1 MSHPLAIVAW
11 GWLIAAVLLACAV
24 AAAAAGHHRLRGDP
38 ARLSRWWWALGLLV
52 ATPLALFAVL
62 TGIVVRGTPS
72 WDTSILQTVAH
83 HQGHRAAVQV
93 ISAFGSWE
101 VVSMLLCVTLGLLL
115 GARLNRQ
122 AVFVAT
128 ATLASMAASGIMK
141 VVVARP
147 DPRWSGRRRGA
158 GRIRAGTR

>member
-1 MSHPLAIVAW
+1 MGVAH
-11 GWLIAAVLLACAV
+11 LRRT
-24 AAAAAGHHRLRGDP
+24 AGLRDGGSRGIGHRRLRGEQ
-38 ARLSRWWWALGLLV
+38 ARLASWWWALGLLV
-52 ATPLALFAVL
+52 AAPLALFALL
-62 TGIVVRGTPS
+62 TAVVVRGTPS
-72 WDTSILQTVAH
+72 WDWSILQTVAR

-101 VVSMLLCVTLGLLL
+101 VVSVLLCVTLGLLL

-122 AVFVAT
+122 ALFVVT

-147 DPRWSGRRRGA
+147 RPRWCGRLREA
-158 GRIRAGTR
+158 GRFRAATR